1 MGDVIDITGVLA
13 ARAQMED
20 LFDPVTKEEYEKGLV
35 YELSHAQS

>member
-20 LFDPVTKEEYEKGLV
+20 LFDPVTVERLKKM
-35 YELSHAQS
+35 